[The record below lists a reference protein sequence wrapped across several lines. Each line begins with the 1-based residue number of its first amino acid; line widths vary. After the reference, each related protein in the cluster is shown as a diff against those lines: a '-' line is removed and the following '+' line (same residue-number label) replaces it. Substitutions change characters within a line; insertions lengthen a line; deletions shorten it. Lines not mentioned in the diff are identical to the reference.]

1 MKEGWAGD
9 VYLILFDEA
18 EVANLSELYGFSE
31 MLPGYHLLGLRGW
44 DDFIVQ
50 NSEERIFSV
59 PTIPLDAKYLTPVA
73 IPMRH
78 DNLHP
83 DARFREKIK
92 WYVKPIAFGGDPG
105 LAENLAW
112 ISLQEHARLVRWW
125 NNLYRSAKNTPEIK
139 PDA

>member
-31 MLPGYHLLGLRGW
+31 MLPGYRVLGLRGW

-50 NSEERIFSV
+50 DSERRTCFI
-59 PTIPLDAKYLTPVA
+59 PTVPLDLKYLTPAATPV
-73 IPMRH
+73 RRE
-78 DNLHP
+78 NLHP
-83 DARFREKIK
+83 DARFRGRIK

-105 LAENLAW
+105 LAENLKW
-112 ISLQEHARLVRWW
+112 ISLEEHARLVRWW
-125 NNLYRSAKNTPEIK
+125 NNLYRSANNTTEIK